1 MSRLPNMPK
10 LNTKPLVTP
19 KELQDAIKQM
29 KKAGQDTNDIETAEQ
44 RLNKAAKTYQNAIKV
59 SKESM
64 GKFHSTVVDICKTPS
79 PGGPLPIPY
88 PIIMKTQKDTKT
100 KVKKLKTAEKQ
111 YENAVGVASG
121 TVQKKIQELTKEMKK
136 SSGNEAGKLKG
147 IVSQL
152 NKSKAK
158 FKFVMTQVKMEG
170 KISAVHV
177 EVLSLRCDHVTT
189 VELPKLSR

>member
-1 MSRLPNMPK
+1 MSRLPSMPK
-10 LNTKPLVTP
+10 LNTKPPVTP

-29 KKAGQDTNDIETAEQ
+29 KKAGQDTKDIETAEQ
-44 RLNKAAKTYQNAIKV
+44 RLNKAAKTYQDASKV

-64 GKFHSTVVDICKTPS
+64 GKFHSTVVDICKTP

-88 PIIMKTQKDTKT
+88 PIIMKTQKDSKS
-100 KVKKLKTAEKQ
+100 KVKKLKTAKKQ
-111 YENAVGVASG
+111 YEDAVGVASG
-121 TVQKKIQELTKEMKK
+121 KVQKKIHELTKEMKK

-189 VELPKLSR
+189 VDLPKLRR

>member
-1 MSRLPNMPK
+1 
-10 LNTKPLVTP
+10 
-19 KELQDAIKQM
+19 
-29 KKAGQDTNDIETAEQ
+29 
-44 RLNKAAKTYQNAIKV
+44 
-59 SKESM
+59 M

-111 YENAVGVASG
+111 YEDAVGVASG
-121 TVQKKIQELTKEMKK
+121 NVQKKIQELTKKMKK

-147 IVSQL
+147 IVSQQ

-158 FKFVMTQVKMEG
+158 FKFGMTQVKMEG

-177 EVLSLRCDHVTT
+177 EILSLRCDHVMT
-189 VELPKLSR
+189 VDGPKLGR